1 MKVCSI
7 AFAIALAA
15 GCQEKAPDS
24 PPKPVTVVPT
34 DGLELLREGAMPR
47 RALRY
52 HVAKGTATPVEMV
65 LDVDMTAAGQG
76 GPLPTMTM
84 QLEIA
89 GDDIKPDGSMSV
101 RTTIHKVTATD
112 RPGATI
118 AADKMGTQL
127 MEGIVLRGTLAP
139 TGTLTD
145 MKLDS
150 AGTELPPGIT
160 QQLGTLSKT
169 FEQAA
174 MPLPTPPVG
183 IGGEWRQ
190 RKTIVQNGMT
200 MVTLTTLTVT
210 GVDGDKVT
218 FTSATEVT
226 GPDQSLSQGG
236 MAIAIKHLR
245 GHGTGKGTIDLARMV
260 IAGEFTA
267 EFTADMSADGQ
278 DAPMAMKMVTKM
290 TPGSPAQ
297 PTETAPQPQRQLQ
310 P

>member
-7 AFAIALAA
+7 AVAIALAA
-15 GCQEKAPDS
+15 GCQEKASDS
-24 PPKPVTVVPT
+24 PPKPPVAIVPT

-52 HVAKGTATPVEMV
+52 HVAKGTTTPVEMV

-84 QLEIA
+84 EIEIA
-89 GDDIKPDGSMSV
+89 GDDVKPDGSMSV
-101 RTTIHKVTATD
+101 RTTIHKVTASD
-112 RPGATI
+112 RPGSTI
-118 AADKMGTQL
+118 AADKIGTQL

-139 TGTLTD
+139 TGTLSE
-145 MKLDS
+145 MKLDT
-150 AGTELPPGIT
+150 AGAELPPGIT
-160 QQLGTLSKT
+160 QQLGTLSKS

-183 IGGEWRQ
+183 IGAEWRQ

-210 GVDGDKVT
+210 GMEGDKVT

-236 MAIAIKHLR
+236 TAIAIKHLR
-245 GHGTGKGTIDLARMV
+245 GHGTGTGTIDLARMV

-267 EFTADMSADGQ
+267 EFTSDMSSEGQ
-278 DAPMAMKMVTKM
+278 DATMVMKMVTKM

-297 PTETAPQPQRQLQ
+297 PTPQPQPQQ
-310 P
+310 PPPP

>member
-1 MKVCSI
+1 MKCCSI
-7 AFAIALAA
+7 AVAIALAA
-15 GCQEKAPDS
+15 GCQEKAPDA
-24 PPKPVTVVPT
+24 PPKPPVTVPT
-34 DGLELLREGAMPR
+34 DGLELLRDGAMPR

-52 HVAKGTATPVEMV
+52 HVAKGTTTPVEMV
-65 LDVDMTAAGQG
+65 LEVEMTAAGQG

-84 QLEIA
+84 ELEIA
-89 GDDIKPDGSMSV
+89 GDDVKPDGSMSV
-101 RTTIHKVTATD
+101 RTTIHKVTASD
-112 RPGATI
+112 RPGTTI
-118 AADKMGTQL
+118 TADKMGSQL

-139 TGTLTD
+139 TGTLAD
-145 MKLDS
+145 MKLDT
-150 AGTELPPGIT
+150 AGAELPPGIT
-160 QQLGTLSKT
+160 QQLGTLSKS

-174 MPLPTPPVG
+174 MPLPTPAVG
-183 IGGEWRQ
+183 IGAEWRQ

-210 GVDGDKVT
+210 GIEGDKVT

-267 EFTADMSADGQ
+267 EFTSDMSADGQ
-278 DAPMAMKMVTKM
+278 DATMTMKMVTKM
-290 TPGSPAQ
+290 TPGAIAAEPA
-297 PTETAPQPQRQLQ
+297 PAPARSPQP
-310 P
+310 